1 MIEQGIA
8 KLVQGTAA
16 VAAIA
21 KAGGGFLMQ
30 LPKGQLDLAPTWTL
44 SIITDRTNYSFDG
57 PVDLGN
63 TTVQIDVFAN
73 DAASVIG
80 LARAIDKVLSGYKG
94 TLADSDSVSI
104 NGCFQTD
111 KKDFFDAAGRTF
123 RRMLEYQIFHN

>member
-21 KAGGGFLMQ
+21 TAGGGFLGQ
-30 LPKGQLDLAPTWTL
+30 LPKGQLDLGPTWTM
-44 SIITDRTNYSFDG
+44 SIVTDPSDYSLTG

-63 TTVQIDVFAN
+63 TTIQIDVFAQTP
-73 DAASVIG
+73 AVCLQ
-80 LARAIDKVLSGYKG
+80 LARVINSVLSGYQG
-94 TLADSDSVSI
+94 ALTDSDAVYV

-111 KKDFFDAAGRTF
+111 KKDFFDDASRTY

>member
-8 KLVQGTAA
+8 MLVQGNAA

-21 KAGGGFLMQ
+21 TSGGGFLVQ

-44 SIITDRTNYSFDG
+44 AVITDATDYSLG
-57 PVDLGN
+57 GTVDLGN
-63 TTVQIDVFAN
+63 TTIQIDVFAK

-80 LARAIDKVLSGYKG
+80 LARAINAVLSGLKG
-94 TLADSDSVSI
+94 ALDDPDAVYV
-104 NGCFQTD
+104 NGCFQTG
-111 KKDFFDAAGRTF
+111 KTDFFDDAGRTY